1 MIRSSIVLGCLAK
14 MGWCIILAYVTPVMT
29 ANWTKTLLDEDELYV
44 RIFASWYHS
53 YFAQATCTLIY
64 YPHPPSM
71 EPVYEHLLPRN
82 WDSVVQAWLDEDIP
96 GFDIGGYVVGSKE
109 ETAVLYGKTDGI
121 MAGRPFFERVFTLL
135 RCKVRCDS
143 NVL

>member
-1 MIRSSIVLGCLAK
+1 
-14 MGWCIILAYVTPVMT
+14 
-29 ANWTKTLLDEDELYV
+29 
-44 RIFASWYHS
+44 
-53 YFAQATCTLIY
+53 
-64 YPHPPSM
+64 M
-71 EPVYEHLLPRN
+71 EPAYEHLLPRN

-135 RCKVRCDS
+135 GCKVRCYSLACVFFQQRLSVCTYYSS
-143 NVL
+143 NSSVY

>member
-1 MIRSSIVLGCLAK
+1 
-14 MGWCIILAYVTPVMT
+14 
-29 ANWTKTLLDEDELYV
+29 
-44 RIFASWYHS
+44 
-53 YFAQATCTLIY
+53 
-64 YPHPPSM
+64 M
-71 EPVYEHLLPRN
+71 EPAYEHLLPRN

-135 RCKVRCDS
+135 GCKVRCYS
-143 NVL
+143 HACVFFRRGLSVCTYYSSSVY